1 MTATITKTSIPG
13 HIDASIVRRIA
24 EEGYGPGAW
33 HGNDFK
39 AALADVSP
47 RLAFQRPAAG
57 AHNIAEIAL
66 HHAWVIRSVRGQMGG
81 KPGKFVLE
89 GEDWFPVNDEKTLQ
103 WAGVVAVVEE
113 EQAALTALLDSPG
126 PGADRFDLILGVTCH
141 AVYHAGQVQLIKRLL
156 DISSNAD

>member
-1 MTATITKTSIPG
+1 MTATIAKTVIPEE
-13 HIDASIVRRIA
+13 IESSIVTRIA

-47 RLAFQRPAAG
+47 KLAFQRPAAG

-66 HHAWVIRSVRGQMGG
+66 HHAWVIRSVRGQIGG

-89 GEDWFPVNDEKTLQ
+89 GEDWFPANDEKTLK
-103 WAGVVAVVEE
+103 WSRIVTVVEE
-113 EQAALTALLDSPG
+113 EQAQLTKLLDSKRV
-126 PGADRFDLILGVTCH
+126 ASDRFELILGLTCH

-156 DISSNAD
+156 Q

>member
-1 MTATITKTSIPG
+1 MTATITRTSIPEE
-13 HIDASIVRRIA
+13 IDASIVMRIA

-47 RLAFQRPAAG
+47 KLAFQRPAAG

-66 HHAWVIRSVRGQMGG
+66 HHAWVIRSVRGQIGG
-81 KPGKFVLE
+81 KPGQFVLE
-89 GEDWFPVNDEKTLQ
+89 GEDWFAANDEKTLK
-103 WAGVVAVVEE
+103 WARIVAVVEE
-113 EQAALTALLDSPG
+113 EQAQLTKLLDS
-126 PGADRFDLILGVTCH
+126 ARTRSDRFDLILGLTCH

-156 DISSNAD
+156 AA